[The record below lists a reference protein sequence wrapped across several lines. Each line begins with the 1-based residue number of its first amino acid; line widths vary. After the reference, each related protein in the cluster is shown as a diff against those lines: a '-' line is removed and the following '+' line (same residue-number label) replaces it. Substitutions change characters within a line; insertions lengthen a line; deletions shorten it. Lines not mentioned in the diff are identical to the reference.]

1 MPAASP
7 LWLLAAMAVQA
18 PGTSSA
24 ESLVV
29 LSRNAPDSVLVARAH
44 DRPDDIRDA
53 LRRLFASAA
62 PPSPDGMQA
71 ASLAAAARLAAA
83 YAVTWRDSFLL
94 RQVARYRSWPPAERR
109 AKVMTDSL
117 RRAGN
122 DALGRKGAA
131 AAMRLWRESLRSSLE
146 SGDTAGAAAVL
157 GNLGRGFY
165 DEGSLDSAEVDF
177 DRSRDLAER
186 IGDWRTV
193 GNAIGNLASVSKDRG
208 DLARARA
215 LYARAEE
222 LRERTGDT
230 RGAAADRNNLGLIA
244 ENLGDL
250 AGARRAFS
258 EALAVNR
265 RDGRL
270 EPAALNLVNLGS
282 VASLEGDYA
291 DADARYSEALR
302 IYRGRGNRVE
312 TASVLHD
319 LGLLAL
325 RRGDYAAALGQLGD
339 ALRIYRETGPLVA
352 EVAVR
357 RDLADTRAAVGNL
370 QGALI
375 ELRRAERLAAAG
387 KERLALQAELA
398 VARADLDLEFNNL
411 AEAERQY
418 GRAERLARRANDG
431 AVLAEAQHGR
441 AYLLLAREDY
451 AGAQALLT
459 LALRTQRTLGDTR
472 SAAVTRILLG
482 TAQRQQGD
490 TAGARRT
497 LTAAVDSLQ
506 GVHDPIGEAA
516 ALGALGDLEAASGAT
531 LSAESLYQRGL
542 ARIGDRLAPGVAWQL
557 HAGWGEALR
566 SRGALDQAAAELHAA
581 VEETERIS
589 GRLSLE
595 EYRSTYLADKWDVYA
610 QLAVVERARGHADSA
625 FAASER
631 LRARQM
637 LDLLARGRVAWSP
650 TAGDSLAGREQDLR
664 RSITELTRRL
674 ESPEAVFPGLRGT
687 PLSAP
692 ASGAVRE
699 ALASAQGAY
708 SDLLLAMRSA
718 KPEYATLVGGTIA
731 SWRDVSSRLAPD
743 EALLE
748 YLVSDSTTLAFVVTA
763 DTLATLDLGIDRRA
777 LVGLIDFA
785 RGVLARPAPPGAP
798 VPWKAPL
805 ERLYRALIEPIE
817 ATGLLRRARTL
828 LIAPHGE
835 LHYLPFAAL
844 RVPGPPGQF
853 LVERYQLVSV
863 PSASVW
869 LRLRERPAPPSDGS
883 VLVLAPRVDALPGTR
898 LEVATIGRMF
908 GARAQ
913 LLVGAAASRMAFR
926 SAAPQGSI
934 IHLAT
939 FGVLNKDN
947 PLFSFVELAPHGAD
961 DGRLEVHDV
970 FGLLLNARL
979 VVLSACQTGLG
990 SGALADVPAGDDWVG
1005 LVQAFLFAGASNVAA
1020 TLWPVEDR
1028 AMAGLMAQFYAE
1040 LAAGRSE
1047 GEALA
1052 KAQRAVLRNPGTADP
1067 FYWAS
1072 VTLSGGQGSGRR
1084 Q

>member
-1 MPAASP
+1 MLVASP

-18 PGTSSA
+18 PAMSSA

-29 LSRNAPDSVLVARAH
+29 LARDAPDSVLVVRAQE
-44 DRPDDIRDA
+44 RPDDIRDA
-53 LRRLFASAA
+53 LRRLFALAA
-62 PPSPDGMQA
+62 PPSHDTLQA
-71 ASLAAAARLAAA
+71 VSLAAATRLAGA

-94 RQVARYRSWPPAERR
+94 RQVARYRSLPPAERR
-109 AKVMTDSL
+109 AKVAADSL
-117 RRAGN
+117 RRTGN
-122 DALGRKGAA
+122 EALGRKGVA
-131 AAMRLWRESLRSSLE
+131 AAMRLWRESLRSSLA
-146 SGDTAGAAAVL
+146 SSDTAGAAAVL

-165 DEGSLDSAEVDF
+165 DEGSLDSAEVEF
-177 DRSRDLAER
+177 DRSRDWAER
-186 IGDWRTV
+186 IGDWRTM

-208 DLARARA
+208 DLARARK
-215 LYARAEE
+215 LYARAGE
-222 LRERTGDT
+222 LRERTGDA

-244 ENLGDL
+244 EKLGDL
-250 AGARRAFS
+250 AGARHAFS
-258 EALAVNR
+258 EALVVNR

-291 DADARYSEALR
+291 DADARYAEALT

-319 LGLLAL
+319 LGRLAL
-325 RRGDYAAALGQLGD
+325 RRGDYAAALGNLGE
-339 ALRIYRETGPLVA
+339 ALRIYHETGPLVA

-357 RDLADTRAAVGNL
+357 RDLVDARAAVGNL
-370 QGALI
+370 QGALS
-375 ELRRAERLAAAG
+375 ELGRAERLAAARG
-387 KERLALQAELA
+387 ERLALQAELA
-398 VARADLDLEFNNL
+398 LTRADLDVEFNNL
-411 AEAERQY
+411 AEADRQY
-418 GRAERLARRANDG
+418 GRAERLARRAGDG

-441 AYLLLAREDY
+441 AYLRLAREDY

-482 TAQRQQGD
+482 TAQRQEGD
-490 TAGARRT
+490 TAGARRS
-497 LTAAVDSLQ
+497 LITAIDSLQ
-506 GVHDPIGEAA
+506 AVHDPIGEAA
-516 ALGALGDLEAASGAT
+516 ALGALGDLEAASGTT
-531 LSAESLYQRGL
+531 LTAESLYQRGL
-542 ARIGDRLAPGVAWQL
+542 ARIGDRLAPDVAWQL

-566 SRGALDQAAAELHAA
+566 SRGALDQAATELRAA
-581 VEETERIS
+581 VAETERVS

-610 QLAVVERARGHADSA
+610 QLAVVERARGHPDSA

-631 LRARQM
+631 LRARQL
-637 LDLLARGRVAWSP
+637 LDLLARGRVAWSR
-650 TAGDSLAGREQDLR
+650 TGDDSLAEREQDLR
-664 RSITELTRRL
+664 RRITELTRRL
-674 ESPEAVFPGLRGT
+674 ESPEGVSPGLRGP

-708 SDLLLAMRSA
+708 ADLLLTMRTA
-718 KPEYATLVGGTIA
+718 KPEYASLVSGALA

-748 YLVSDSTTLAFVVTA
+748 YVVSDSTTLVFVVTA
-763 DTLATLDLGIDRRA
+763 DTITALDLGIDRRA
-777 LVGLIDFA
+777 LNGLIDFA
-785 RGVLARPAPPGAP
+785 RGVLAHPAPPGAP
-798 VPWKAPL
+798 VPWEAPL
-805 ERLYRALIEPIE
+805 ERLYRTLIEPIE
-817 ATGLLRRARTL
+817 ATGLLKRAQTL

-844 RVPGPPGQF
+844 RLPGPPRRF
-853 LVERYQLVSV
+853 LVERYRLASV

-869 LRLRERPAPPSDGS
+869 LRLRERPARSGDGS
-883 VLVLAPRVDALPGTR
+883 VLALAPRADALPGSR
-898 LEVATIGRMF
+898 VEVATIGRIY
-908 GARAQ
+908 GDRAHV
-913 LLVGAAASRMAFR
+913 LVGPEASRLAFVA
-926 SAAPQGSI
+926 SAPRASI
-934 IHLAT
+934 LHLAT

-990 SGALADVPAGDDWVG
+990 SGTLADVPAGDDWVG
-1005 LVQAFLFAGASNVAA
+1005 LVRAFLFAGASNVVA

-1028 AMAGLMAQFYAE
+1028 AMAGLMERFYAD

-1047 GEALA
+1047 VDALA
-1052 KAQRAVLRNPGTADP
+1052 DAQRAVLRNPSTGDP
-1067 FYWAS
+1067 FYWGG
-1072 VTLSGGQGSGRR
+1072 VTLNGGL
-1084 Q
+1084 

>member
-1 MPAASP
+1 VAPS
-7 LWLLAAMAVQA
+7 LWVLAAMAVQVPA
-18 PGTSSA
+18 TSSA

-29 LSRNAPDSVLVARAH
+29 LAREAPDSVLVVRAH
-44 DRPDDIRDA
+44 ERPDDIRDA
-53 LRRLFASAA
+53 LRRLFVLAA
-62 PPSPDGMQA
+62 PPSPDSLQA
-71 ASLAAAARLAAA
+71 ASLVAATRLAGA

-94 RQVARYRSWPPAERR
+94 RQVARYRSWPSAERR

-122 DALGRKGAA
+122 EALGREGPA
-131 AAMRLWRESLRSSLE
+131 AAMHLWRESLRSSLV
-146 SGDTAGAAAVL
+146 SSDTASAAAAL
-157 GNLGRGFY
+157 GNIGRGFY
-165 DEGSLDSAEVDF
+165 DQGSLDSAEANF

-186 IGDWRTV
+186 IGDWRTA

-208 DLARARA
+208 DLTRAHT
-215 LYARAEE
+215 LYAQAGE

-244 ENLGDL
+244 ENLGDF

-291 DADARYSEALR
+291 DADTRYGEALS

-352 EVAVR
+352 EIAVR
-357 RDLADTRAAVGNL
+357 RDLADARAAVGNL

-375 ELRRAERLAAAG
+375 ELGRAERLVASG
-387 KERLALQAELA
+387 GQRLALQAQLA
-398 VARADLDLEFNNL
+398 LARADLDLEFNNL
-411 AEAERQY
+411 VEADRQY
-418 GRAERLARRANDG
+418 GRAERLARRASDG

-441 AYLLLAREDY
+441 AYVLLAREDY
-451 AGAQALLT
+451 AGAQAILS
-459 LALRTQRTLGDTR
+459 LALRTQGALGDTR

-497 LTAAVDSLQ
+497 LTTAVDSLRA
-506 GVHDPIGEAA
+506 VHDPIGEAA
-516 ALGALGDLEAASGAT
+516 ALGALGDLEAAGGAT

-542 ARIGDRLAPGVAWQL
+542 ARIGNRPAPGVAWQL

-566 SRGALDQAAAELHAA
+566 SRGALDQAAVELRAA
-581 VEETERIS
+581 VAETERVS

-595 EYRSTYLADKWDVYA
+595 EYRSTYLDDKWDVYA
-610 QLAVVERARGHADSA
+610 QLALVERARGHPDSA

-637 LDLLARGRVAWSP
+637 LDLLARGRVAWSR
-650 TAGDSLAGREQDLR
+650 AGGDSLTGREQDLR
-664 RSITELTRRL
+664 RRITELTRRL
-674 ESPEAVFPGLRGT
+674 ESPEAGSPGLRGP

-692 ASGAVRE
+692 ASGAVLE
-699 ALASAQGAY
+699 ALASAQRAY
-708 SDLLLAMRSA
+708 SDLLLTMRTA
-718 KPEYATLVGGTIA
+718 KPEYATLVGGAIA
-731 SWRDVSSRLAPD
+731 SWRDVSSRLSPS

-763 DTLATLDLGIDRRA
+763 DTLAALDLGVDRRT
-777 LVGLIDFA
+777 LVGVIDFA
-785 RGVLARPAPPGAP
+785 RGLLAHPARPGAP
-798 VPWKAPL
+798 VPWQAPL
-805 ERLYRALIEPIE
+805 QRLYRVLIEPIE
-817 ATGLLRRARTL
+817 ATGLLARAQTL

-844 RVPGPPGQF
+844 RVPGTPKQF
-853 LVERYQLVSV
+853 LVERYRLASV

-869 LRLRERPAPPSDGS
+869 LRLRERPAASGDGS
-883 VLVLAPRVDALPGTR
+883 VLALAPRPDALPGSR
-898 LEVATIGRMF
+898 MEVATIGRIY
-908 GARAQ
+908 GDRAHM
-913 LLVGAAASRMAFR
+913 LVGVEASRLAFQD
-926 SAAPQGSI
+926 AAPRASI
-934 IHLAT
+934 VHLAT
-939 FGVLNKDN
+939 FGVLNKGN
-947 PLFSFVELAPHGAD
+947 PLFSFVELAPRGTD

-970 FGLLLNARL
+970 FGLSLSARL

-1005 LVQAFLFAGASNVAA
+1005 LVQGFLFAGASNVVA

-1028 AMAGLMAQFYAE
+1028 AMGDLMARFHAE
-1040 LAAGRSE
+1040 LEAGRSE
-1047 GEALA
+1047 VEALA
-1052 KAQRAVLRNPGTADP
+1052 EAQRATLHNSGTADP
-1067 FYWAS
+1067 FYWAG
-1072 VTLSGGQGSGRR
+1072 VTLNGGR
-1084 Q
+1084 